1 MNTLQNT
8 IINLKPNEQLVL
20 MNYKVHNSYFD
31 TTISIKVT
39 IECNFNEGF
48 VITTVV
54 TMNNE
59 VYVRTKQVGMCYFID
74 TFEYLFVDLLYD
86 LESIG
91 HEIII
96 LEQIGFTNS
105 IEYIELT
112 DTDKKLLVS
121 KYDYNKA
128 FDELNEIQSYNI
140 VKYFIELY
148 KYIKNITDK
157 LNITR
162 IVSEDYDLTSL

>member
-8 IINLKPNEQLVL
+8 IINLKQSEQLVL
-20 MNYKVHNSYFD
+20 MNYKTHNSYFD

-59 VYVRTKQVGMCYFID
+59 VYVRTERVGICYFID
-74 TFEYLFVDLLYD
+74 TFEYLFIDLLYD
-86 LESIG
+86 IESIG
-91 HEIII
+91 NEIMVT
-96 LEQIGFTNS
+96 EVNGFTNS

-128 FDELNEIQSYNI
+128 FDELNNIQPFNV
-140 VKYFIELY
+140 VKYFIELF
-148 KYIKNITDK
+148 KYIKDITDK
-157 LNITR
+157 LNITG
-162 IVSEDYDLTSL
+162 IVSEDYDLTNL

>member
-8 IINLKPNEQLVL
+8 IINLGSSEQLVL
-20 MNYKVHNSYFD
+20 MNDSIYNSYFD

-39 IECNFNEGF
+39 IERNFNNGF
-48 VITTVV
+48 VITTIVS
-54 TMNNE
+54 MNGE
-59 VYVRTKQVGMCYFID
+59 IYVRTRQAGVCYFID
-74 TFEYLFVDLLYD
+74 TFEYLFVDTLYD

-91 HEIII
+91 NEIII
-96 LEQIGFTNS
+96 LEVNGFTNS

-112 DTDKKLLVS
+112 DKDKKLFVS

-128 FDELNEIQSYNI
+128 FDELNEVQSCDV

-148 KYIKNITDK
+148 KYIKNFTDK
-157 LNITR
+157 LNITG
-162 IVSEDYDLTSL
+162 IVSEDYDLTRL